1 MAMFSIF
8 GIAAAAGV
16 VINDNLVLVDFVN
29 RRRAEG
35 IGAIQALVDAGVS
48 RFRPILLTSV
58 TTFIGI
64 LPLLLERSVQAQFL
78 QPMLVSLGY
87 AVAFA
92 LFVSLFLVPSLY
104 AIGVEIGR
112 VFRWSWSGRPYRRI
126 GETYSGVVTMDEEE
140 LIGSSRQTPPPTPA
154 E

>member
-1 MAMFSIF
+1 MAMFSLF

-29 RRRAEG
+29 RRREEG
-35 IGAIQALVDAGVS
+35 VGAVQALIDGGVS

-58 TTFIGI
+58 TTFVGI
-64 LPLLLERSVQAQFL
+64 LPLIAERSVQAQFL
-78 QPMLVSLGY
+78 KPMVISLGW

-92 LFVSLFLVPSLY
+92 LFVSLLLVPSLY
-104 AIGVEIGR
+104 AVGTEVGR
-112 VFRWSWSGRPYRRI
+112 IFRWSWGGRPYRSI
-126 GETYSGVVTMDEEE
+126 GETYSGSVTEEGDD
-140 LIGSSRQTPPPTPA
+140 LRGVPAPA